1 MSHETSLTPEEQHM
15 EILLGQFQPR
25 VAAQSRDK
33 LMFQA
38 GRASVGHVR
47 RWQGTSCVFA
57 AMLLCS
63 LMIRTVPSKLEPKT
77 VVLQPA
83 STQWQAPQETTVPRP
98 MHAQAYINVRHRVLE
113 KGLDALPETKG
124 SNAVVIE
131 RMGRGDVL
139 KKYMAL

>member
-15 EILLGQFQPR
+15 EALLGQFQPR
-25 VAAQSRDK
+25 DAAQSRDK

-38 GRASVGHVR
+38 GRASVGHAR
-47 RWQGTSCVFA
+47 RWQGTSGVFA
-57 AMLLCS
+57 VLLLCS
-63 LMIRTVPSKLEPKT
+63 MMIRTVPSKS
-77 VVLQPA
+77 QPEIVMPQLA
-83 STQWQAPQETTVPRP
+83 STQWLVSNDGTADRP
-98 MHAQAYINVRHRVLE
+98 MHAQAYINVRHLVLE
-113 KGLDALPETKG
+113 KGLDALPETRG

>member
-1 MSHETSLTPEEQHM
+1 MSHETSLTPEEQRM
-15 EILLGQFQPR
+15 EALLGQFQPR
-25 VAAQSRDK
+25 VAVQSRDK

-38 GRASVGHVR
+38 GRASVGHAR
-47 RWQGTSCVFA
+47 RWQGTSGVFA
-57 AMLLCS
+57 VLLLCS

-77 VVLQPA
+77 VVPQLA
-83 STQWQAPQETTVPRP
+83 STQWQEPQEPP
-98 MHAQAYINVRHRVLE
+98 PFSPLHAQAYINVRHRVLE

>member
-1 MSHETSLTPEEQHM
+1 MSHETSLTKEEQQM
-15 EILLGQFQPR
+15 EVLLGQFQPMA
-25 VAAQSRDK
+25 AAQCRDK
-33 LMFQA
+33 LMFRA
-38 GRASVGHVR
+38 GRASAGHAR
-47 RWQGTSCVFA
+47 RWQGISGVFA
-57 AMLLCS
+57 VLLLCS

-77 VVLQPA
+77 VVPQLA
-83 STQWQAPQETTVPRP
+83 STQWQEPQEATALRP

-113 KGLDALPETKG
+113 QGLDALLETKG